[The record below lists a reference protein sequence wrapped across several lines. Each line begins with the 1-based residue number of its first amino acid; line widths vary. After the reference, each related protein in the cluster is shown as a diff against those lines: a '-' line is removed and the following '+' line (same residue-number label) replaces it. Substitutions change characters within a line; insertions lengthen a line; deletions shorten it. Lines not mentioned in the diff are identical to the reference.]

1 MVTVAYSTTFEKTVR
16 KLRDNRVKERL
27 KIQIQKVV
35 KDPDIGKPMRYSRKN
50 TRELYVPPFRLSYY
64 YDENKDLLVFLALY
78 HKDEQ

>member
-50 TRELYVPPFRLSYY
+50 TREVYIPPFRLSYY
-64 YDENKDLLVFLALY
+64 YDENKDLLVFLTLY

>member
-1 MVTVAYSTTFEKTVR
+1 MVTVASSTTFEKTVR

-27 KIQIQKVV
+27 KVQIQKVV
-35 KDPDIGKPMRYSRKN
+35 KDPDIGKLMRYSRKN
-50 TRELYVPPFRLSYY
+50 TREVYVPPFRLSYY

>member
-27 KIQIQKVV
+27 KVQIQKVV

-50 TRELYVPPFRLSYY
+50 TREVYVPPFRLSYY
-64 YDENKDLLVFLALY
+64 YNENKDLLVFLALY
-78 HKDEQ
+78 HKDDQ

>member
-1 MVTVAYSTTFEKTVR
+1 MVTVAYSPTFEKSVR

-50 TRELYVPPFRLSYY
+50 TREVYIPPFRLSYY
-64 YDENKDLLVFLALY
+64 YDENKDLLVFLTLY